1 MKYRIKEYNW
11 YNGPKYYVQ
20 QKTFGLF
27 WVDYESL
34 GGYVPEFNTLTE
46 ASEFAAML
54 LHNKNAKPI
63 IHEIQD

>member
-1 MKYRIKEYNW
+1 
-11 YNGPKYYVQ
+11 VQ
-20 QKTFGLF
+20 QKIFGLF

-54 LHNKNAKPI
+54 IHNKNAKPI
-63 IHEIQD
+63 VHEI